1 MRSKSNNE
9 YNNNLTVYIA
19 KGDKSMKSCLVGKQV
34 THHNYTLL
42 LNGSCSIRQMI
53 DVAARGAADA

>member
-9 YNNNLTVYIA
+9 YNNNLTIYIA
-19 KGDKSMKSCLVGKQV
+19 KGNKSMKNCLIGKQL

-53 DVAARGAADA
+53 DVAALPLSHA

>member
-19 KGDKSMKSCLVGKQV
+19 KGNKSMKSCLVGKQV

-42 LNGSCSIRQMI
+42 LNGAP
-53 DVAARGAADA
+53 AASAR

>member
-19 KGDKSMKSCLVGKQV
+19 KGNKALKSCLVGKQV